1 LAIKRK
7 IEKENK
13 PYRSIRA
20 IRDEL
25 IIPNIIFQIKKEIE
39 KIREISDG
47 WSDSSA
53 YNKLPQ
59 WQKILLD
66 NQYESIRDDK
76 EQNHDFLNHAR
87 LEFAI
92 WFSKTYNKLFDKNLG
107 DIEIIHIKG
116 VLGNE
121 MEVFK

>member
-1 LAIKRK
+1 LWQ

-59 WQKILLD
+59 WLSKESLL
-66 NQYESIRDDK
+66 YM
-76 EQNHDFLNHAR
+76 
-87 LEFAI
+87 
-92 WFSKTYNKLFDKNLG
+92 G
-107 DIEIIHIKG
+107 
-116 VLGNE
+116 
-121 MEVFK
+121 